1 MNQRRRW
8 TNEEEQV
15 LISQVRQNPGNL
27 ARAFRATSEII
38 ERNPHSC
45 EQRWYGKVRHSEA
58 VFMTISAN
66 NTISTNQ
73 KNVYN
78 GTNDNTQNSPS
89 IWQRFLGFLRVFNL

>member
-15 LISQVRQNPGNL
+15 LIDQVRQNPGNL
-27 ARAFRATSEII
+27 QRAFRATSEITD
-38 ERNPHSC
+38 RGLPAVSY
-45 EQRWYGKVRHSEA
+45 RWYHKVKHSET
-58 VFMTISAN
+58 VFMTISTN

-78 GTNDNTQNSPS
+78 SNTDNTQNSPS
-89 IWQRFLGFLRVFNL
+89 IWQRFLGFLRVFHS

>member
-1 MNQRRRW
+1 MTPRRRW

-15 LISQVRQNPGNL
+15 LIDQVRINPSNL
-27 ARAFRATSEII
+27 SRAFRNASNII
-38 ERNPHSC
+38 GRSPHSC

-89 IWQRFLGFLRVFNL
+89 IWQRFLGFLRAFHF